1 MNTARRHST
10 QETGS
15 TNILPFP
22 SLAKR
27 STGSSDDIGR
37 LLLDREVNDDQVK
50 TWIESAVMQAYLSTK
65 TEMLGEHD
73 GPFDPIYIAALRP
86 DSVDSLAITAL
97 QRFETIEDKSMEIFF
112 DDGLDD

>member
-1 MNTARRHST
+1 MNTAKKCVT

-15 TNILPFP
+15 TNMLPFP
-22 SLAKR
+22 SLAGR
-27 STGSSDDIGR
+27 FTGSSDAIGR
-37 LLLDREVNDDQVK
+37 LLLDGEVNDDQLK
-50 TWIESAVMQAYLSTK
+50 MWIESAVMQAYLSTK

-86 DSVDSLAITAL
+86 DSVDSLAVAAL
-97 QRFETIEDKSMEIFF
+97 EQFQSIEDKSMEIFL